1 MFNEEKTAKF
11 TIMWKLN
18 NTLLN
23 NQRVEEE
30 IKGKIIKFLRQAK
43 MKSQLSKLI
52 GCIKSSL
59 KIEDYNNN

>member
-1 MFNEEKTAKF
+1 
-11 TIMWKLN
+11 MWKLN